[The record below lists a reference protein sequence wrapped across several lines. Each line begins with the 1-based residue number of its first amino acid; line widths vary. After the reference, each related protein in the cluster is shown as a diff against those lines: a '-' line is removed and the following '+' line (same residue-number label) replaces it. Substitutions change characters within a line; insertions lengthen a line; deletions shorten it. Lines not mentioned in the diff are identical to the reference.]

1 MIVILFVTPNNYHK
15 RKFSVHLN
23 EKLATLA
30 SQGDDAFTDDTGS
43 EDEDDWTSVG
53 EDSEELLSDIV
64 MSEIMA
70 TEFVEILLVICLFG
84 YFIYTSYHEET
95 EY

>member
-1 MIVILFVTPNNYHK
+1 MIVILFVTPNNYHNH
-15 RKFSVHLN
+15 KFRVHLN
-23 EKLATLA
+23 EKLAALS

-53 EDSEELLSDIV
+53 EESVELLTDIA
-64 MSEIMA
+64 MTEIMA
-70 TEFVEILLVICLFG
+70 AEFVEILLVICLFG
-84 YFIYTSYHEET
+84 YFIYTSYHEEN